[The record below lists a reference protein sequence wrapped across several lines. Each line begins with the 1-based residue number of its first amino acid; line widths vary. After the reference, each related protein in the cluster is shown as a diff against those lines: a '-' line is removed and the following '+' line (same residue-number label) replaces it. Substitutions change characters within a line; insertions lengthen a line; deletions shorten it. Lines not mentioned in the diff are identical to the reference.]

1 MILITWSTCTHIIY
15 TMRILCST
23 LFIGLA
29 VFTQQGYASCLIE
42 EFMGTLT
49 STNIYVVAIFGIAGA
64 MRGGEFPELQVQD
77 VEDTGSQLIV
87 TILKTKTDTPR
98 TFVIGAEYRNKIL
111 QYKAL
116 RPKNSNTDSQS
127 SATVT
132 HTLTSTIQT
141 APNLQLT
148 AHPMT
153 EAPKIYSTPITSSAV
168 TNTVTSSSIADTPK
182 TIASPIT
189 HKITSTTTAHTT
201 TTTTI
206 TSSTN
211 PINSTVLNNTS
222 RASSEDISSPLEMD
236 HDLVMDYFN
245 DDFSAPIEE
254 KKTEHSKSSSK
265 PVRPNTHSPNSGLL
279 DAKRRKKISLKNDDI
294 QNILKSIPENAN
306 IKFEF
311 HFHYHEDKEN

>member
-1 MILITWSTCTHIIY
+1 
-15 TMRILCST
+15 
-23 LFIGLA
+23 
-29 VFTQQGYASCLIE
+29 
-42 EFMGTLT
+42 
-49 STNIYVVAIFGIAGA
+49 
-64 MRGGEFPELQVQD
+64 MRGGEFPELRVQD
-77 VEDTGSQLIV
+77 VEDTSSQLIV
-87 TILKTKTDTPR
+87 TILKTKTDYPR
-98 TFVIGAEYRNKIL
+98 TFVIGPEYRNKIL

-127 SATVT
+127 SAAVT

-141 APNLQLT
+141 APNLQFT

-168 TNTVTSSSIADTPK
+168 TNTVTSSSTADTPK

-201 TTTTI
+201 TTTTT
-206 TSSTN
+206 TSTY

-222 RASSEDISSPLEMD
+222 RASSEDISSPIEMD

-279 DAKRRKKISLKNDDI
+279 VAKRRKKISLKNDDI

-306 IKFEF
+306 IKFENCKFEF

>member
-1 MILITWSTCTHIIY
+1 
-15 TMRILCST
+15 
-23 LFIGLA
+23 
-29 VFTQQGYASCLIE
+29 
-42 EFMGTLT
+42 
-49 STNIYVVAIFGIAGA
+49 

-111 QYKAL
+111 H
-116 RPKNSNTDSQS
+116 QS

-201 TTTTI
+201 TTTTTI

-254 KKTEHSKSSSK
+254 KKTEHSRRILTLSI
-265 PVRPNTHSPNSGLL
+265 VDCLMRSGG
-279 DAKRRKKISLKNDDI
+279 KKFL
-294 QNILKSIPENAN
+294 
-306 IKFEF
+306 
-311 HFHYHEDKEN
+311 